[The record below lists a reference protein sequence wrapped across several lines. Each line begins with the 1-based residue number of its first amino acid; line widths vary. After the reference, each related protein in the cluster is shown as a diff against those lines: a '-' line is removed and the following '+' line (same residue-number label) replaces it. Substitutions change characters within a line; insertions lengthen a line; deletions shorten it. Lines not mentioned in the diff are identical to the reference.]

1 MGLAQFRTAMFK
13 VPTVLFF
20 TSAIMVEAKWY
31 LVETESN
38 STVVHTCMTV
48 DGPDRGANCVFPFT
62 LLGKVYT
69 ECTTVWYGKPWCSTL
84 TNQNGDHVMFQGKWG
99 YCASNCPTEEGT
111 TNKCRF
117 GQQPCNDFFN
127 GISRN
132 LCCNFGETCENIY
145 ENGILKSQCKKFRSS
160 EVVES

>member
-48 DGPDRGANCVFPFT
+48 DGANCGFPFT
-62 LLGKVYT
+62 FFGKVYT
-69 ECTTVWYGKPWCSTL
+69 ECTTVLFKKPWCSTL
-84 TNQNGDHVMFQGKWG
+84 TNQNGHHVMFQGKYG
-99 YCASNCPTEEGT
+99 FCAPNCPTAEGCSSDQFT
-111 TNKCRF
+111 CNNGKC
-117 GQQPCNDFFN
+117 
-127 GISRN
+127 
-132 LCCNFGETCENIY
+132 
-145 ENGILKSQCKKFRSS
+145 
-160 EVVES
+160 

>member
-48 DGPDRGANCVFPFT
+48 DGANCVFPFT
-62 LLGKVYT
+62 FNGVVYT
-69 ECTTVWYGKPWCSTL
+69 ECTTVLDAKPWCSTL
-84 TNQNGDHVMFQGKWG
+84 TDQNGNHVTDQRKWG
-99 YCASNCPTEEGT
+99 YCASNCPTKEDCSSDEFECNNG
-111 TNKCRF
+111 KCIHDV
-117 GQQPCNDFFN
+117 QKCNGKNDC
-127 GISRN
+127 GDRSD
-132 LCCNFGETCENIY
+132 EH
-145 ENGILKSQCKKFRSS
+145 QCGPVHQCPPRI
-160 EVVES
+160 